1 MDYLRS
7 KSENNVIIPSAN
19 PRAQYLSY
27 RQEINSAIQRVL
39 DSGWYVLG
47 EEVVRF
53 EESFAQFNNVHHA
66 IGVGS
71 GTEAL
76 NIALR
81 ALNIGQGDE
90 VITTAHTAVATVSA
104 IYLAGAKP
112 IFVDIEP
119 DFFTI
124 DPDLIEGAIT
134 LKTKAIIPV
143 HIYGQ
148 SCNMDTIMK
157 IAKKNN
163 LKVIEDCA
171 QAHGAEYKGKRVGSI
186 GDVGCFSFYPTK
198 NLGAIGDAGA
208 LVTNNH
214 KLAEK
219 IKLLREYGWKERYI
233 SSGEGWNSRLDEL
246 QAAILYIKLKYLDQ
260 DNSQRNKL
268 AKLYFEL
275 LNSLPLKLPKTRS
288 NSSHVFHLFV
298 IRSEQR
304 DKLKDHLQEN
314 RVNTTIQYPVPIHKQ
329 DYFQKIC
336 DQKSLPLTE
345 EVSRNI
351 LSLPMFPELSD
362 KDIHFTIDCIK
373 EYYNGH

>member
-1 MDYLRS
+1 MRKS
-7 KSENNVIIPSAN
+7 K
-19 PRAQYLSY
+19 AQYLSY
-27 RQEINSAIQRVL
+27 RDEINSAVQRVL
-39 DSGWYVLG
+39 ESGWYVLG

-53 EESFAQFNNVHHA
+53 EKEFAKFNNVHHA

-71 GTEAL
+71 GTEAI

-90 VITTAHTAVATVSA
+90 VITTAHTAVATASA

-124 DPDLIEGAIT
+124 DPDLVESAIT

-148 SCNMDTIMK
+148 SCNMDAIME
-157 IAKKNN
+157 IANKYN

-171 QAHGAEYKGKRVGSI
+171 QAHGAEYNGKRLGSI

-198 NLGAIGDAGA
+198 NLGAIGDGGA
-208 LVTNNH
+208 LVTNNN

-219 IKLLREYGWKERYI
+219 IRLLREYGWKERYI
-233 SSGEGWNSRLDEL
+233 SSEEGLNSRLDEL
-246 QAAILYIKLKYLDQ
+246 QAAILNIKLNYLDE
-260 DNSQRNKL
+260 DNYKRNKL
-268 AKLYFEL
+268 AKIYFD
-275 LNSLPLKLPKTRS
+275 SLKVLPHQNYQKQDLIVPRIS
-288 NSSHVFHLFV
+288 LVCNK
-298 IRSEQR
+298 RSEQR
-304 DKLKDHLQEN
+304 NKLKDFYKKIVCTQPYN
-314 RVNTTIQYPVPIHKQ
+314 IQFLFIN
-329 DYFQKIC
+329 
-336 DQKSLPLTE
+336 KSIFKKCVVTNHCHSL
-345 EVSRNI
+345 SKYQNI

-362 KDIHFTIDCIK
+362 NDIHFTIDSIK
-373 EYYNGH
+373 QYFEGH

>member
-1 MDYLRS
+1 MDNLRS
-7 KSENNVIIPSAN
+7 RSENNLTIPCAN
-19 PRAQYLSY
+19 PKAQYLSY
-27 RQEINSAIQRVL
+27 RDEINSAVQRVL
-39 DSGWYVLG
+39 ESGWYVLG

-53 EESFAQFNNVHHA
+53 EKEFAKFNNVHHA

-71 GTEAL
+71 GTEAI

-90 VITTAHTAVATVSA
+90 VITTAHTAVATASA

-124 DPDLIEGAIT
+124 DPDLVESAIT

-148 SCNMDTIMK
+148 SCNMDAIME
-157 IAKKNN
+157 IANKNN

-171 QAHGAEYKGKRVGSI
+171 QAHGAEYNGKRLGSI

-198 NLGAIGDAGA
+198 NLGAIGDGGA
-208 LVTNNH
+208 LVTNNN

-219 IKLLREYGWKERYI
+219 IRLLREYGWKERYI
-233 SSGEGWNSRLDEL
+233 SSEEGLNSRLDEL
-246 QAAILYIKLKYLDQ
+246 QAAILNIKLNYLDE
-260 DNSQRNKL
+260 DNYKRNKL
-268 AKLYFEL
+268 AKIYFDSL
-275 LNSLPLKLPKTRS
+275 KVLPLELPKTRS

-304 DKLKDHLQEN
+304 NKLKDFLQKN
-314 RVNTTIQYPVPIHKQ
+314 RVHTTVQYPVPIHKQ
-329 DYFQKIC
+329 EYFQKMC
-336 DQKSLPLTE
+336 GHKSLPFTE
-345 EVSRNI
+345 QISRNI

-362 KDIHFTIDCIK
+362 NDIHFTIDSIK
-373 EYYNGH
+373 QYFEGH